1 MPSWSALWLMWGLSY
16 FSYCI
21 GCTLRSGLYEIPT
34 MIKSFPCGLENNHA
48 CKWISDNFPG
58 ITHMSEHLENSYK
71 SICLHG
77 CTPIH
82 EERSFFFLK
91 VWDRFDTLKDLLP
104 WIGEQKYIQMDF
116 WQFSRNADICVIP
129 GKLSEIHLHA
139 WVFYNPREKVLII
152 VGISC
157 CPIWECNISS
167 TVYRAVHSSI

>member
-1 MPSWSALWLMWGLSY
+1 MTYRAKEGLAK
-16 FSYCI
+16 
-21 GCTLRSGLYEIPT
+21 GNLRSGLHEIPK
-34 MIKSFPCGLENNHA
+34 MIRTFPPWLENNHA

-82 EERSFFFLK
+82 GERSFFFLK

-139 WVFYNPREKVLII
+139 WVHGCTRKGPNHCWNFMLSDLRVQHK
-152 VGISC
+152 
-157 CPIWECNISS
+157 
-167 TVYRAVHSSI
+167 